1 MTEQLTLE
9 EGSALSRLL
18 KVKAKVLLLG
28 FFRQGAKEEGQEHLD
43 ELELLTKT
51 FGLEIGQIDL
61 IPIRKIA
68 TATYIGKGKVQEI
81 KALMYANNLDAVIFD
96 EEISPAQQR
105 NLEKA
110 LGVSVI
116 DRAELI
122 LGVFAQRAKTKEAH
136 LQIAVAEVQY
146 HIPRL
151 KRMWS
156 HLSRQAGGGSG
167 GVFVK
172 GEGEKQIELDRRML
186 EHKLSRLQKELK
198 EVQKHRQIQ
207 RSQRKKTA
215 IPTFAL
221 VGYTNVGKSTLINY
235 FTDANVLQED
245 KLFAT
250 LDTTTRHFRLPNNQ
264 EVLLI
269 DTVGFIRKLPHSL
282 IEAFKSTLEEAAFAD
297 ILIHIVDASHHNM
310 MEQYNTTMEVL
321 KELGCHD
328 KPMILCIN
336 KMDNCYSKNSVMR
349 LKLNIPKC
357 IELSRK
363 EELGIDQLME
373 FMQREVASIRRNCK
387 LRVPQKDFHIINKV
401 LENGVIHHQEYD
413 ENDILLT
420 VEVPVSVKGQVR
432 SYLIDE
438 EL

>member
-1 MTEQLTLE
+1 MTEQKTLE

-18 KVKAKVLLLG
+18 KVKARVMLIG

-43 ELELLTKT
+43 ELIQLTQT
-51 FGLEIGQIDL
+51 FGLEIGSTDL
-61 IPIRKIA
+61 VPIRKIS
-68 TATYIGKGKVQEI
+68 TSTFIGKGKVSEI
-81 KALMYANNLDAVIFD
+81 NLFIHDEKLDAVIFD

-136 LQIAVAEVQY
+136 LQIALAEMQY

-186 EHKLSRLQKELK
+186 EQRMARLQKELK
-198 EVQKHRQIQ
+198 EVRKHRQIQ
-207 RSQRKKTA
+207 RSQRQRTA

-221 VGYTNVGKSTLINY
+221 VGYTNVGKSTLIN
-235 FTDANVLQED
+235 TLTEAGVLQED

-269 DTVGFIRKLPHSL
+269 DTVGFIRKLPHNL

-310 MEQYNTTMEVL
+310 MEQYETTMEVL

-328 KPMILCIN
+328 KSMILCIN
-336 KMDNCYSKNSVMR
+336 KMDSCLSKNSVMR
-349 LKLNIPKC
+349 LKLNFPKC
-357 IELSRK
+357 IELSLK
-363 EELGIDQLME
+363 EKEGVNNLLN
-373 FMQREVASIRRNCK
+373 FMQREVAKIRRSYK
-387 LRVPQKDFHIINKV
+387 LRVPQSDFHVVSQV
-401 LENGVIHHQEYD
+401 LENGIIHEQEYD
-413 ENDILLT
+413 GNDIIIQAEAPAALEGKLCNYII
-420 VEVPVSVKGQVR
+420 SDK
-432 SYLIDE
+432 
-438 EL
+438 